1 MNILGNE
8 MEEIRIRIAKHK
20 AAEEN
25 NPTTKDPL
33 LDCADKNY
41 RTQCFQHFM

>member
-1 MNILGNE
+1 MYVNILGNE
-8 MEEIRIRIAKHK
+8 MEGTGIRIAEHK

-33 LDCADKNY
+33 LDSADKNY
-41 RTQCFQHFM
+41 RT